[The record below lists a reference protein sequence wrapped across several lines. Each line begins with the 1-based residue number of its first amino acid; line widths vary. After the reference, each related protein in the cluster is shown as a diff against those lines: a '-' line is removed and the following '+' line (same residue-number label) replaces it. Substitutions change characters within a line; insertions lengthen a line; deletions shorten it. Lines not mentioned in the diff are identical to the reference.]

1 LIERGT
7 GAAQLVGSGSR
18 AVSGILP
25 PMSQT
30 AAFFDVDRTLLAGA
44 SGLHLARPFRRK
56 GLLSARQVARTMIIQ
71 LAFAARGSDHAQL
84 DRFTDGVRELL
95 KGWDRD
101 VVVETVEQELEL
113 RVKPMVFQEALDR
126 IARHKAQGHKVYAVS
141 ATMEEI
147 IEPLAALLGLDGAIA
162 TRMEVVDGKFTG
174 EIELANHGDVKADR
188 LRAFAA
194 EHDLDLAA
202 SSAYS
207 DSITDAEFLRA
218 VGRAY
223 AVNPDKA
230 LRRLAEDEGW
240 GILRFTNRVRVP
252 LHRRRSAR
260 IGMAAVAGGLALRAA
275 HRRRSRS

>member
-1 LIERGT
+1 MT
-7 GAAQLVGSGSR
+7 S
-18 AVSGILP
+18 
-25 PMSQT
+25 

-44 SGLHLARPFRRK
+44 SGLHLVQPFRRR
-56 GLLSARQVARTMIIQ
+56 GLLSARQVARTMLIQ
-71 LAFAARGSDHAQL
+71 LSFSSKGSDDEQL
-84 DRFTDGVRELL
+84 DRFTEGVKELMR
-95 KGWDRD
+95 GWEHD
-101 VVVETVEQELEL
+101 VVVDVIEQELER
-113 RVKPMVFQEALDR
+113 RVKPMVFQEALER
-126 IARHKAQGHKVYAVS
+126 IAQHKAQGQKVYAVS

-147 IEPLAALLGLDGAIA
+147 VEPLARLLGLDGAIA

-174 EIELANHGDVKADR
+174 EIELANHGAAKADR

-223 AVNPDKA
+223 AVNPDKG
-230 LRRLAEDEGW
+230 LRALAEEEGW
-240 GILRFTNRVRVP
+240 GILRFTTRVRAP

-260 IGMAAVAGGLALRAA
+260 IGAVAIVGGLALRAA
-275 HRRRSRS
+275 RRRRSRA